1 VLQEK
6 ELGGVGWYQRCGD
19 SLDVWCWQGTG
30 KVRYVILNG
39 RWQFVASFVGSYQG
53 LVVVAQIGPSP
64 SCGRLESRTTTIPKG
79 VQAI

>member
-64 SCGRLESRTTTIPKG
+64 SCGRLES
-79 VQAI
+79 